1 MPLSRGSSQPTDQIQ
16 VSHMQAD
23 SLPSKPPGKP
33 KNTGV
38 GSLSLLQ
45 GIFLTQEL
53 NWGLLHCRWIL
64 YQLSYQE
71 SPDICI
77 TNSLCCTPETNTT
90 LYWVG
95 QKIHLRFYKMVQKNS
110 NELFGQPNKSTILQ
124 LKKKNCFK
132 ETQQT
137 SSTSPFPSP
146 QLSISQASGSYLLN
160 IPCIFFSQFSRVLLW
175 FWLLHFLDGITDDNN
190 DPKAYH
196 PLCYGM
202 IFFLIP
208 NLIMSS
214 H

>member
-1 MPLSRGSSQPTDQIQ
+1 MPSSRGSSQPTDQIQ
-16 VSHMQAD
+16 VSHMQAN
-23 SLPSKPPGKP
+23 SLPSEPPGKP

-64 YQLSYQE
+64 YQLSYQG

-124 LKKKNCFK
+124 LKKKIVLKKLSKHHQHLPSLPHSFQFPRPVVPTSLIFLAFSFLSSHVFCSDSDCYIFLM
-132 ETQQT
+132 ESLMTTMTQRLIT
-137 SSTSPFPSP
+137 
-146 QLSISQASGSYLLN
+146 LCAM
-160 IPCIFFSQFSRVLLW
+160 VW
-175 FWLLHFLDGITDDNN
+175 FL
-190 DPKAYH
+190 
-196 PLCYGM
+196 
-202 IFFLIP
+202 FLIP
-208 NLIMSS
+208 NLIVSS